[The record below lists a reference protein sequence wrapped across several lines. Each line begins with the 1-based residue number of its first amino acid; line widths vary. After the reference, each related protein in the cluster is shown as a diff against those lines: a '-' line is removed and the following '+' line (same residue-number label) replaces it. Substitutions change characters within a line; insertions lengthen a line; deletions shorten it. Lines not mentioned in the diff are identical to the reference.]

1 VDAVTLSMSRLSGE
15 MLTPLLA
22 ARAIAIAVAT
32 NSAAKVAFAAFT
44 GRPEMARP
52 YAMAI
57 LGSGL
62 VGITVAFLAW
72 S

>member
-1 VDAVTLSMSRLSGE
+1 MSRLSGE
-15 MLTPLLA
+15 TLAPLLA
-22 ARAIAIAVAT
+22 ARAIAIAVASH
-32 NSAAKVAFAAFT
+32 SAAKVVFAAFT

-57 LGSGL
+57 LGSVL
-62 VGITVAFLAW
+62 VGAAVAFLAW